1 MSVLRSQRW
10 LNIQI
15 HKSPEKVKRKHKSKP
30 ESHYSPGMVMV
41 DMVGMPRSDHLIDR
55 LVLNEPSIMSKID
68 NRFRA
73 GLFLR

>member
-1 MSVLRSQRW
+1 MSVLRSPLW

-15 HKSPEKVKRKHKSKP
+15 QKSPEEVKNQHESQP
-30 ESHYSPGMVMV
+30 ESHYSPGVVAV

-55 LVLNEPSIMSKID
+55 LVLNEPSIVSEMDSC
-68 NRFRA
+68 FRA